1 MTEKEILEL
10 ASGAGFD
17 KVALIDTADIVFNF
31 EYRKA
36 CEANVCG
43 NFNACYSCPPDCGS
57 CGDMKDKVLAHKKA
71 LVFQKTSDLTVKGVN
86 AKAAKK
92 EHSDMSAQ
100 LIEKL
105 NANGVNGG
113 IRVGASC
120 CDCCAVCAKRTGEPC
135 RFPEK
140 AFSCM
145 SAYCIDCE
153 KLAEKCGMSFGWNK
167 TEVSFYGMYIFD

>member
-1 MTEKEILEL
+1 MTDKEILEL
-10 ASGAGFD
+10 AGTFGFD
-17 KVALIDTADIVFNF
+17 KLALIDTAEIDFNEAF
-31 EYRKA
+31 RKA
-36 CEANVCG
+36 CEENLCG
-43 NFNACYSCPPDCGS
+43 NFGGCYSCPPDCGTFEE
-57 CGDMKDKVLAHKKA
+57 MKSKVLAHKKA
-71 LVFQKTSDLTVKGVN
+71 LVFQKVSDLTVKGVN

-92 EHSDMSAQ
+92 EHSQMSLA

-105 NANGVNGG
+105 NENGVNGG
-113 IRVGASC
+113 LRVGASC

-145 SAYCIDCE
+145 SAYCIDCQ
-153 KLAEKCGMSFGWNK
+153 KLAEKCGMSFGWSK